1 MEAAQNGKVSDMMK
15 RIPSSD
21 DMYVTIGGR
30 VLRGSDKLSCGVS
43 DGRTI
48 QVTSRMRGGGRRKD
62 NKKRSEKKQAASAKE
77 NGQMSTEGAEKR
89 RRTSDSES
97 RQGLDDQAT

>member
-1 MEAAQNGKVSDMMK
+1 MEEAQNGKVSDMIK

-30 VLRGSDKLSCGVS
+30 VLRGSDKLSSCGVS

-48 QVTSRMRGGGRRKD
+48 QVTSRMREGGRHKD
-62 NKKRSEKKQAASAKE
+62 RKKRSEKKQAASAKE
-77 NGQMSTEGAEKR
+77 NEQMRTEEQKSDEGPT
-89 RRTSDSES
+89 RT
-97 RQGLDDQAT
+97 R